1 MTAIVVGPSEARDR
15 GGYAAPVLPS
25 DVAWSVIISV
35 AAAAFVLI
43 VPLVLYAGLQ
53 LVRRRPVQLW
63 VVRGGLIALGI
74 LLGFL
79 LLATNGTETPRL
91 LTLVASAVLL
101 VVVFLSRP
109 RTAGAVLVAISLP
122 WTMWWISFLAD
133 NAFAGRHW
141 AMAEVLAALIPGIVT
156 LLVGLFSFYAFGRAE
171 AERNPT
177 QPAGPAARAFGATGL
192 ALLGPKIFGMA
203 SQDLAAVLAMLA
215 IALVTASLT
224 RGRTFVEG
232 AVITVAGVLLAWAA
246 CCVAFALARRPQ
258 DRRAWEAFT
267 WLGEWEL
274 DRYVAVAGGP
284 ALPSRDDFRR
294 WLKASPDD
302 PKLGW
307 IRTDLFVMEQE
318 FDKARAAAEAMPV
331 DTPSERLER
340 EAAFASIDWYSGGPG
355 DPTGLRAAVAE
366 ILPAD
371 GDERLRADVTL
382 SAAEVRRL
390 LATEDADPARPMREM
405 RDRLGA
411 RADGILWSVLR
422 RRLWSKFLTA
432 ALTIVLVV
440 VALNSVLPL
449 A

>member
-1 MTAIVVGPSEARDR
+1 
-15 GGYAAPVLPS
+15 
-25 DVAWSVIISV
+25 
-35 AAAAFVLI
+35 
-43 VPLVLYAGLQ
+43 
-53 LVRRRPVQLW
+53 
-63 VVRGGLIALGI
+63 
-74 LLGFL
+74 
-79 LLATNGTETPRL
+79 
-91 LTLVASAVLL
+91 
-101 VVVFLSRP
+101 
-109 RTAGAVLVAISLP
+109 
-122 WTMWWISFLAD
+122 
-133 NAFAGRHW
+133 
-141 AMAEVLAALIPGIVT
+141 MAEVLAGLIPGIVA
-156 LLVGLFSFYAFGRAE
+156 LLVGLFSFSAFGRAE

-177 QPAGPAARAFGATGL
+177 QTAGPAPRTFGATGL

-224 RGRTFVEG
+224 RDRTFVEG
-232 AVITVAGVLLAWAA
+232 ALITVAGVLIAWAA

-371 GDERLRADVTL
+371 GDERLRAEVTL
-382 SAAEVRRL
+382 AAAEVRRL

-411 RADGILWSVLR
+411 RADGILWSALR
-422 RRLWSKFLTA
+422 RRLWSKFLTT